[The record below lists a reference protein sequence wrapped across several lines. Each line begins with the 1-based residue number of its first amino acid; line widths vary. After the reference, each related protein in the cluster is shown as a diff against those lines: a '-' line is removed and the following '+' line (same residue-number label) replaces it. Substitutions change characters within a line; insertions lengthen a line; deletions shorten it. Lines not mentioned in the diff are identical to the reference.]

1 MLLCPLNSPG
11 KHTRVGSHSLLQG
24 IFPTQGPK
32 LGLLHC
38 RQILYCLSRQRNLN
52 IILIMLII
60 SQLFPFN
67 LCFYY
72 IIRFYFQISNDTV
85 NSDAHHLLHAH
96 DLPPRKLSLPAL
108 IIEKKYFLWLIS
120 KFEIRVSFVAQT
132 VKSLPAIWETWVQFL
147 GEEDPLEKEIATHSS
162 VLAWEFP
169 WTE

>member
-1 MLLCPLNSPG
+1 MQYFNLLYTLTLNFVHFISNIILIISSIIQILSAMLLCPLNSPG

-108 IIEKKYFLWLIS
+108 IIEKKYFL
-120 KFEIRVSFVAQT
+120 
-132 VKSLPAIWETWVQFL
+132 
-147 GEEDPLEKEIATHSS
+147 
-162 VLAWEFP
+162 
-169 WTE
+169 